1 MNDWTIEGRIEA
13 LRMKL
18 DMSRPAV
25 PRTPEFWAG
34 VDHYLTVAQEHAKA
48 APDRA
53 DADEILGRA
62 HSVVVNI
69 RYLASNWVKRQGY
82 FCCKCGAP
90 EVARYSNEARLRD
103 RQLCFSC
110 NFWEEEAEQL
120 PGKYIIINHTLYSDA
135 GHQPNA
141 NPSFL
146 GFAGH
151 LWHIQMNDGRTIVT
165 NNLWT
170 AGRMPHEYWERFPD
184 NAKLIQEEK

>member
-1 MNDWTIEGRIEA
+1 MSDWTVKGRIEA
-13 LRMKL
+13 LQMKL
-18 DMSRPAV
+18 DMSRPAQ
-25 PRTPEFWAG
+25 PEPPELWAG
-34 VDHYLTVAQEHAKA
+34 VDRYMAATQDRAEA

-53 DADEILGRA
+53 DAAEVLNDA
-62 HSVVVNI
+62 HSVVVNVK
-69 RYLASNWVKRQGY
+69 YLASNWIKRQGY
-82 FCCKCGAP
+82 FCRKCGAP
-90 EVARYSNEARLRD
+90 EVACYSNEARLRD

-110 NFWEEEAEQL
+110 NFWEEKAEQL

-135 GHQPNA
+135 GHQPNT

-146 GFAGH
+146 GFAGR

-184 NAKLIQEEK
+184 NAKFVQEEK